1 MEPITWALI
10 GVLAGAAVTAGG
22 FLVGGA
28 EETPPVA
35 PVVVTAPP
43 DPEAEAVEALSDLSL
58 IEPICAPEFIA
69 TNGPGLCREMFCWMQ
84 SNAKTGETSG
94 IVCEEISNINNTI
107 TIQAICVP
115 YPPEDQEE
123 CYQFFRERK

>member
-1 MEPITWALI
+1 MEPLTWALI
-10 GVLAGAAVTAGG
+10 GLIAGALTTGTG
-22 FLVGGA
+22 FILFQQNP
-28 EETPPVA
+28 EPVE
-35 PVVVTAPP
+35 PVIVQAPP

-84 SNAKTGETSG
+84 SNAKTGEASG

-115 YPPEDQEE
+115 YPP
-123 CYQFFRERK
+123 RS